1 MTRCL
6 ILLRNRL
13 PSTFKEVNLL
23 SNHIEL
29 SGKKV
34 FVTGHTGFTGS
45 WASIWLDLRGA
56 EVFGYSLEPETNPNL
71 FTEAKV
77 GEVVNGVFADIR
89 DFERLRSELG
99 KFQPDLVLHLA
110 AQPLVRKS
118 YRIPRET
125 FEINAQGTANVLEAA
140 RLTPS
145 VRGVLCITT
154 DKVYKNLEKDYEYV
168 ESDELGGK
176 DPYSAS
182 KSAAELIISGYR
194 TTLRGQG
201 IHTPIIA
208 VARGGNIVGGGDW
221 SEDRL
226 IPDFIR
232 AHESGEPL
240 ILRYPNSTR
249 PWQHVISLVEGYLTI
264 LSGMLREHSSIL
276 DQAFNLGPIES
287 SQFSVSDVIELL
299 STDIPEVNVLREK
312 SDLPEAGKLGLNSNL
327 AVTTFAWRPR
337 WSTQRVIHE
346 TATWYL
352 NVLQRKSSAYHECK
366 NQIVSWDAS

>member
-1 MTRCL
+1 M
-6 ILLRNRL
+6 
-13 PSTFKEVNLL
+13 L
-23 SNHIEL
+23 SNHNEL
-29 SGKKV
+29 RGKRV

-45 WASIWLDLRGA
+45 WASIWLDLLGA
-56 EVFGYSLEPETNPNL
+56 EVFGYSLEPETIPNL
-71 FTEAKV
+71 YTEAKV
-77 GEVVNGVFADIR
+77 GDVVNGVFADIR
-89 DFERLRSELG
+89 DFERLRLELE

-110 AQPLVRKS
+110 AQPLVRRS

-154 DKVYKNLEKDYEYV
+154 DKVYKNLEKDYDYV

-182 KSAAELIISGYR
+182 KAAAELIISGYR

-201 IHTPIIA
+201 IHTPTIA

-240 ILRYPNSTR
+240 VLRYPDSTR
-249 PWQHVISLVEGYLTI
+249 PWQHVISLVDGYLTI
-264 LSGMLREHSSIL
+264 LSGMLREHGSTF
-276 DQAFNLGPIES
+276 DQAFNLGPMES
-287 SQFSVSDVIELL
+287 AQFSVSEVVDLL
-299 STDIPEVNVLREK
+299 SAEIPEVNVLREK
-312 SDLPEAGKLGLNSNL
+312 SDLPEAGMLGLNSDL

-346 TATWYL
+346 TATWYTD
-352 NVLQRKSSAYHECK
+352 VLRQNGSAYQGCV
-366 NQIVSWDAS
+366 NQIAKWVGEDITPPLLE